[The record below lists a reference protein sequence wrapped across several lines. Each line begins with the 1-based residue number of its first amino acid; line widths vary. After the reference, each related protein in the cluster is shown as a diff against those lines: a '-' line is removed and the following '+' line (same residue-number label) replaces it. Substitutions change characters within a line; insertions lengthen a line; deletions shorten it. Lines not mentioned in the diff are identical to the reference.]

1 MQLVIVKEV
10 LISRVETFG
19 CKVTSDNKDAAQV
32 GSTGDK
38 YQTRPEGEEGMKRK
52 TENKGKY
59 TVDSNGDI

>member
-10 LISRVETFG
+10 LISWEETFG
-19 CKVTSDNKDAAQV
+19 RKVRSNNKEAAQV

-38 YQTRPEGEEGMKRK
+38 YQTHPEGEEGMIRK
-52 TENKGKY
+52 MENKGKY